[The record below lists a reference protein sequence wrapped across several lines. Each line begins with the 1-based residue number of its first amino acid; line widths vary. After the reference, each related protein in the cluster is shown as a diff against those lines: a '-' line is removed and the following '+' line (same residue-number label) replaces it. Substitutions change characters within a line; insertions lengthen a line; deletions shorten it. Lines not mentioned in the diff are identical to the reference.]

1 MFFLGMGMDEKM
13 RGNYIT
19 AKKHFEEGL
28 IIFKG
33 LSNLNFQLSLRS
45 EIGHV
50 ERNAGNLHQAR
61 LIYRETIRDWQ
72 ELGNRGA
79 IANQL
84 ECFAFLAIADEE
96 PQRAVK
102 LFSAAEVL
110 RENAQSPMTDYEQ
123 LEYDQSIAQLHSML
137 AETEFNAL
145 WAEGRAV
152 TMEQAI
158 EFALEGHYD

>member
-1 MFFLGMGMDEKM
+1 MDEKV

-19 AKKHFEEGL
+19 AKKHFEDGL
-28 IIFKG
+28 KIFKG

-50 ERNAGNLHQAR
+50 ERQAGNLHQAR
-61 LIYRETIRDWQ
+61 LIYRETIKDWQ
-72 ELGNRGA
+72 ESGNRGA

-102 LFSAAEVL
+102 LFSAADAL
-110 RENAQSPMTDYEQ
+110 RENAQLPMADYERI
-123 LEYDQSIAQLHSML
+123 EYDQSMTQLRSML
-137 AETEFNAL
+137 AEKEFNAL
-145 WAEGRAV
+145 WAEGRAM
-152 TMEQAI
+152 TMNQAI
-158 EFALEGHYD
+158 QFAMDD